1 MGLLESVRDKH
12 WRIAMISYNK
22 PKRYFEKSGVV
33 DPKASYY
40 VPLENVTNMDN
51 QDIKTMVDLGRYL
64 SIFAPRQSGKTTF
77 FKEFC
82 RRLEKDRAYVPILLS
97 FQDYKSLQTQRFYS
111 LIQKSF
117 YRQLINR
124 LTLVECPRLDVIK
137 SFIETCTISDHI
149 SFRELFEE
157 LNRIVEQKKIVIF
170 IDEFDG
176 IPRDDL
182 ENFLTTLR
190 ELYQEYKGRED
201 KALYSIGLVGIRNI
215 TKLIVGGVS
224 PFNIADQVSLPS
236 FSLQNIHDLYA
247 QFTEETNQSFTEL
260 AVEKIFE
267 ETAGQPWL
275 VNRLGT
281 ILTVN
286 IRPETTEP
294 ITEEDVEKAIKL
306 LLKERNS
313 HFDNLLEK
321 AKRHKEAFV
330 EIIFDGVGYN
340 PDDEDQS
347 WLEQY
352 GLINEKNEKARV
364 ANVIYKRR
372 FLKAFFQESDASAD
386 ISYRGY
392 YTADGFLDMSA
403 IISDFEEYIIQIGV
417 NAFYANQKP
426 YEKTGQFLLTAWL
439 YQFVEG
445 DKGALRYEL
454 PTGLGRMDIFLTY
467 RGRKYIIET
476 KINRANIDKTI
487 DRAVEQ
493 ICGKYLLTEM
503 VEEGY
508 VVVFDVKTNVGEV
521 RAPQS
526 RTLEGKEVL
535 IFGIGIGRDWERE
548 NLSRKMT

>member
-51 QDIKTMVDLGRYL
+51 QDIKTMVDLGRYF

-82 RRLEKDRAYVPILLS
+82 RKLEKDRTYVPILLS

-236 FSLQNIHDLYA
+236 FSLQNVHDLYA
-247 QFTEETNQSFTEL
+247 QFTEETNQSFSEL

-294 ITEEDVEKAIKL
+294 ITEEDVEMAIKL

-330 EIIFDGVGYN
+330 EIVFDGVGYN

-364 ANVIYKRR
+364 TNVIYKRR
-372 FLKAFFQESDASAD
+372 FLKAFFQKSDASTD

-392 YTADGFLDMSA
+392 YTADGFLDMLA

-445 DKGALRYEL
+445 DKGALRYEM

-508 VVVFDVKTNVGEV
+508 VVVFDVKTNVGGV

-526 RTLEGKEVL
+526 RMLEGKEVL
-535 IFGIGIGRDWERE
+535 IFEIGIGRDWERG
-548 NLSRKMT
+548 KP

>member
-1 MGLLESVRDKH
+1 
-12 WRIAMISYNK
+12 MISYNK

-51 QDIKTMVDLGRYL
+51 QDIKTMVDLGRYF

-82 RRLEKDRAYVPILLS
+82 RKLEKDRTYVPILLS
-97 FQDYKSLQTQRFYS
+97 FQDYKSLKTQRFYS

-236 FSLQNIHDLYA
+236 FSLQNVHDLYA
-247 QFTEETNQSFTEL
+247 QFTEETNQSFSEL

-267 ETAGQPWL
+267 ETAGQPRL

-294 ITEEDVEKAIKL
+294 ITEEDVEMAIKL

-330 EIIFDGVGYN
+330 EIVFDGVGYN

-364 ANVIYKRR
+364 TNVIYKRR
-372 FLKAFFQESDASAD
+372 FLKAFFQKSDASTD

-392 YTADGFLDMSA
+392 YTADGFLDMLA

-445 DKGALRYEL
+445 DKGALRYEM

-508 VVVFDVKTNVGEV
+508 VVVFDVKTNVGGV

-526 RTLEGKEVL
+526 RMLEGKEVL
-535 IFGIGIGRDWERE
+535 IFEIGIGRDWERG
-548 NLSRKMT
+548 KP